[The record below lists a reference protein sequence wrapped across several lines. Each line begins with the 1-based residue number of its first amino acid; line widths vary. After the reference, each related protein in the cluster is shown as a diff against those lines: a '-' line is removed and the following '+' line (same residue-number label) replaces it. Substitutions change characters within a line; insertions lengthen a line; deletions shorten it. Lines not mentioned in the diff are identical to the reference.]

1 MGLVSCGNECM
12 GEMDH
17 LKHQAQGM
25 SPQKRARGGQKLYG
39 RTAAL
44 AHLVSLGKKVR
55 DVVRLLRGMTK

>member
-1 MGLVSCGNECM
+1 MEEV
-12 GEMDH
+12 DH

>member
-1 MGLVSCGNECM
+1 M

-25 SPQKRARGGQKLYG
+25 SPQKRLRGEQKLYE

-44 AHLVSLGKKVR
+44 AHLVSLVGWILK
-55 DVVRLLRGMTK
+55 LWLTFTAGQACWI